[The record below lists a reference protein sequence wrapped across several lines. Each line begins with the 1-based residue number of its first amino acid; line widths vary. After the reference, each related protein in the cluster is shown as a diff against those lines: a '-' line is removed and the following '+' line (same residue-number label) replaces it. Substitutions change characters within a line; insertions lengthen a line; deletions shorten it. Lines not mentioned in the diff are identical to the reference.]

1 MRILFA
7 APAYYPAL
15 AFGGPIWMAREL
27 NEGMV
32 RRGHDVL
39 LAEDGAQA
47 VNTVRGQQLDLVIL
61 NTSFPPDV
69 ANGGGVFDDGLRVI
83 DWLKRMHQAETL
95 RIILV
100 TNEEA
105 AKLHD
110 KARASGAL
118 GLFQK
123 PINQESLLSAVQRI
137 LGGVQPQPG

>member
-1 MRILFA
+1 MAEGRI
-7 APAYYPAL
+7 
-15 AFGGPIWMAREL
+15 
-27 NEGMV
+27 
-32 RRGHDVL
+32 
-39 LAEDGAQA
+39 
-47 VNTVRGQQLDLVIL
+47 TK
-61 NTSFPPDV
+61 
-69 ANGGGVFDDGLRVI
+69 RVI